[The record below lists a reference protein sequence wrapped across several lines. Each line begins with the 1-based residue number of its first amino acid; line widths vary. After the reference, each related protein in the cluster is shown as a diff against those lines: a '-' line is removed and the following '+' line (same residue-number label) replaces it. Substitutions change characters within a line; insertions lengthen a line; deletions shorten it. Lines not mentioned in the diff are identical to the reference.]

1 MLSDIS
7 RLEVFV
13 LELEVQTAAIQWEL
27 VREQTERELI
37 QHNLEH
43 PLDITTVV
51 STTSQTPAAPLIS
64 SQQHP
69 SNPCVHATPKKLT
82 SSPSTKAAVITSS
95 ISPSPAPTNSS
106 TVTTEPPAPPA
117 VVLQQKPY
125 PTTAPVAK
133 DPPQPELQNSA
144 VPVFCKSPR
153 PSLQSLWQG
162 VESVP
167 QSYLRPI
174 PRKVSTSTQMGYTIW
189 VKIYERERERE
200 RLSTFTLEK
209 EVT

>member
-1 MLSDIS
+1 MQTLLSDIS

-43 PLDITTVV
+43 PLDITVV
-51 STTSQTPAAPLIS
+51 STSQTPAPLS
-64 SQQHP
+64 SQEHP
-69 SNPCVHATPKKLT
+69 STPKKLT
-82 SSPSTKAAVITSS
+82 SSPSKKAAVLSSTS
-95 ISPSPAPTNSS
+95 PLPAPNSS

-117 VVLQQKPY
+117 WLQKPNAA
-125 PTTAPVAK
+125 APAAK

-144 VPVFCKSPR
+144 VPLFCKSPR
-153 PSLQSLWQG
+153 PSLQSLWHG

-174 PRKVSTSTQMGYTIW
+174 PRKVCTSTQMG
-189 VKIYERERERE
+189 
-200 RLSTFTLEK
+200 
-209 EVT
+209 